1 MKKKKPYKKK
11 NTKSVEA
18 REPETNYGDSPKLGD
33 IFKTITVASLEEM
46 EDERR
51 AYSAGLSPL
60 QRIAYL
66 QELNQFA
73 FGIQL
78 IQPLEK
84 LWDKTIHIEKPA

>member
-1 MKKKKPYKKK
+1 MTKKISK
-11 NTKSVEA
+11 A
-18 REPETNYGDSPKLGD
+18 GEPETNYGDSPKLGD

-51 AYSAGLSPL
+51 AYSVGLTPL
-60 QRIAYL
+60 QRMTYL
-66 QELNQFA
+66 QELNQLA
-73 FGIQL
+73 FWSQL